1 MTRQAWLIDKG
12 HLFGK
17 VIYIYFCFYA
27 MAVAE
32 RFSMSIVYGAALFIS
47 FSALTRM
54 LRYKTT
60 HDTRWPKAFKWTLV
74 VFFILST
81 LYILV
86 LHPFLYRQPYTLAA
100 VAIIM
105 LPLIERG
112 AENLL
117 LKKAK
122 VTPRRLML
130 TVLPLE
136 AVLVL
141 LTALLVWASGRAA
154 FEFIMAAAL
163 GMALFFVRQLV
174 FTDYASQYPEPT
186 QFDGVRQIRSA
197 RIYDGM
203 VITSGAALNIFA
215 FAYMLYIMLSGR
227 IVFFESFFVIFAV
240 IAALFGI
247 LALSTQRFLRTSL
260 LRRIGKNAA
269 FVMGTA
275 IAIFAAYVMHGNWF
289 MGGIAGT
296 VQVVLLLLGLTLQ
309 ITASLGLREDI
320 ALVIRLRVK
329 DIDEAALDKR
339 ARRLEHWTALISEV
353 IFLIVLALLI
363 SDPLFL
369 NADLEEYIELAPQI
383 GSSVVAIPTIFLFVA
398 LFFSAKQPL
407 TKKYSRRLKNFL
419 LKKERGEDNP
429 EMEERL
435 HTVLIK
441 AYKKRI
447 GVHIIRAFLKPV
459 MYHSVTGKENVKALP
474 GIFVFNHREVY
485 GPIAAVVFLPY
496 DMRPWILNRMIDK
509 QQVKDHMYEGTFSH
523 ITWLPVPLRRLLT
536 RVAAP
541 LAVWALSSF
550 EPIPVYRGTAKSVI
564 KTFEMS
570 IECLRAGDSIL
581 LFPENPE
588 ERYTEKEQIS
598 DFYRGFA
605 HLGRLYYKRTKSCVT
620 FYPVY
625 ASRTARVLRIGEGIT
640 YDPALGRKEEGR
652 IVETLESRMRAL
664 QQLDEKN

>member
-47 FSALTRM
+47 LSALTRM

-60 HDTRWPKAFKWTLV
+60 HDMRWPKAFKWTLV

-86 LHPFLYRQPYTLAA
+86 LHPFLYHKPYTLVA
-100 VAIIM
+100 VAIIL
-105 LPLIERG
+105 LPFIERS
-112 AENLL
+112 AEDALL
-117 LKKAK
+117 RKKSM
-122 VTPRRLML
+122 TPRRLML
-130 TVLPLE
+130 RVLPLE
-136 AVLVL
+136 AALVL

-163 GMALFFVRQLV
+163 GMALFFVRQLI
-174 FTDYASQYPEPT
+174 FADYASDHPQPP
-186 QFDGVRQIRSA
+186 QFDGIRQIRSA

-203 VITSGAALNIFA
+203 VIASGASLNIFA
-215 FAYMLYIMLSGR
+215 FAYILYIMLSGR
-227 IVFFESFFVIFAV
+227 IVFFESFFVVFAV

-247 LALSTQRFLRTSL
+247 MALSTQRFLRTSL
-260 LRRIGKNAA
+260 MHRIGKNAA
-269 FVMGTA
+269 FVLGTA
-275 IAIFAAYVMHGNWF
+275 IAIFAAYVMRGNWF
-289 MGGIAGT
+289 LGGIAGT

-309 ITASLGLREDI
+309 TTAALGLREDI
-320 ALVIRLRVK
+320 AMVIKLRDK
-329 DIDEAALDKR
+329 DIDEDALDKR

-353 IFLIVLALLI
+353 IVLIVLALLI
-363 SDPLFL
+363 SDPIFL
-369 NADLEEYIELAPQI
+369 DADLDAYIELAPQI
-383 GSSVVAIPTIFLFVA
+383 GSSVVVIPTVFLFVA
-398 LFFSAKQPL
+398 LFFSVKQPL
-407 TKKYSRRLKNFL
+407 TEKYARRLKNFL
-419 LKKERGEDNP
+419 LRKERGEHNP

-459 MYHSVTGKENVKALP
+459 MFHSVTGKENVDALP

-496 DMRPWILNRMIDK
+496 DMRPWILSRMIDK
-509 QQVKDHMYEGTFSH
+509 QQVTEHMYEGTFSR
-523 ITWLPVPLRRLLT
+523 ITWLPALLRKLLT

-541 LAVWALSSF
+541 LVVWALSSF
-550 EPIPVYRGTAKSVI
+550 DPIPVYRGTAKSVI
-564 KTFEMS
+564 KTFELS
-570 IECLRAGDSIL
+570 IACLRAGDSIL

-588 ERYTEKEQIS
+588 ERYTDNEKVS

-605 HLGRLYYKRTKSCVT
+605 HLGRLYYKRTKECVT

-625 ASRTARVLRIGEGIT
+625 ASKAARMLRIGEGII
-640 YDPALGRKEEGR
+640 YDPANGRKEEGR
-652 IVETLESRMRAL
+652 IVEALESRMRAL
-664 QQLDEKN
+664 QQIDLS